1 MKIALDPIAHVI
13 EGLAADIAAGR
24 RVLTD
29 DRMPGYP
36 TTATLDAAVALDSA
50 SRAVAALRAV
60 LAALGDLE
68 PVPALVVNDA
78 LRTGLGVN
86 W

>member
-1 MKIALDPIAHVI
+1 MKTALDPVAHVI
-13 EGLAADIAAGR
+13 EGLAADITAGR
-24 RVLTD
+24 RVLAD
-29 DRMPGYP
+29 DQMPGYP
-36 TTATLDAAVALDSA
+36 ATATLDAAVALDSA

-60 LAALGDLE
+60 LRALGDLE
-68 PVPALVVNDA
+68 PGPALAINDA

>member
-13 EGLAADIAAGR
+13 EGLAADI
-24 RVLTD
+24 
-29 DRMPGYP
+29 
-36 TTATLDAAVALDSA
+36 ALDSA